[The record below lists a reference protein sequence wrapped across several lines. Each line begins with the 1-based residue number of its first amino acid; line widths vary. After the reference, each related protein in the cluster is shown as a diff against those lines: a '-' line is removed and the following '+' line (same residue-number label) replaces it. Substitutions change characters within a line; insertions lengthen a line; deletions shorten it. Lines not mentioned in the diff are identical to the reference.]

1 MQTWF
6 DLFENFLAVERYD
19 FCFII
24 RQRPV
29 RSYGGDESFAGI
41 RETVECFGMLHGTS
55 MIVVVPHQPSGISGQ
70 LTTRH
75 RRIGVQSMVNRM
87 NRLLGCSLAAG
98 LQGRTK
104 SLIRPLASCLVSF
117 PTQLAGFHQARWLIA
132 VSDYV
137 CMQSDRLVTR
147 ANRMS
152 VEKSALREFNSR
164 ALDLSHKGSDCLMS
178 AP

>member
-1 MQTWF
+1 M
-6 DLFENFLAVERYD
+6 
-19 FCFII
+19 
-24 RQRPV
+24 
-29 RSYGGDESFAGI
+29 
-41 RETVECFGMLHGTS
+41 
-55 MIVVVPHQPSGISGQ
+55 VVPHQPSGISGQ

-75 RRIGVQSMVNRM
+75 ERNGEQSMVNRM
-87 NRLLGCSLAAG
+87 NRLLGCSLATAAKE
-98 LQGRTK
+98 RRAYK
-104 SLIRPLASCLVSF
+104 
-117 PTQLAGFHQARWLIA
+117 LIA

-137 CMQSDRLVTR
+137 CMKSDRLLAR

>member
-75 RRIGVQSMVNRM
+75 ERNGEQSMVNRM
-87 NRLLGCSLAAG
+87 NRLLGCSLATG
-98 LQGRTK
+98 L
-104 SLIRPLASCLVSF
+104 
-117 PTQLAGFHQARWLIA
+117 
-132 VSDYV
+132 YV
-137 CMQSDRLVTR
+137 CRATGWLLVPIECASRSLRCANLTAEHWISPIR
-147 ANRMS
+147 A
-152 VEKSALREFNSR
+152 VIV
-164 ALDLSHKGSDCLMS
+164 
-178 AP
+178 

>member
-55 MIVVVPHQPSGISGQ
+55 MTSGSTSSAFGHFG
-70 LTTRH
+70 TAH
-75 RRIGVQSMVNRM
+75 
-87 NRLLGCSLAAG
+87 
-98 LQGRTK
+98 
-104 SLIRPLASCLVSF
+104 
-117 PTQLAGFHQARWLIA
+117 HEARAQW
-132 VSDYV
+132 
-137 CMQSDRLVTR
+137 R
-147 ANRMS
+147 AIY
-152 VEKSALREFNSR
+152 
-164 ALDLSHKGSDCLMS
+164 G
-178 AP
+178 